1 MSKETEIRESP
12 FQYLKR
18 REDNSAFT
26 DEIVNNWY
34 IARAY
39 VLDKLK
45 DVHFSPDENRHLHVI
60 IEGDSPLM
68 LAVVRQVALSAHYI
82 NFVEY
87 DQFDQL
93 VCRNRSVITLVSQKE
108 ARELISELNKEENLG
123 NLLAYC
129 KYTVGGK
136 TVNADSYI
144 DLELNILKN
153 DEDKDG
159 IRMCENE
166 VRAFIEGKTEDDI
179 FSIDTRKA
187 VCASLTYDLGGI
199 INNLPYEDIN
209 GADRYNRALDAFQSR
224 VLKIGSETLIKD
236 NWKNNLT
243 KVKEGLSNLMCADC
257 FESREA
263 SVAALCESDYK
274 KLGRKER
281 MSLWEKN
288 NRALSLSEHSRW
300 IVEKLI
306 MGYNP
311 MSPEQRSKYQ
321 SLFKK
326 QRKAYRDELKNNST
340 APAHLN
346 LCSYRELRRVDPDNM
361 KYDSFLML
369 AIPFILGRICKEDE
383 RK

>member
-1 MSKETEIRESP
+1 MSKETKIKREKP

-45 DVHFSPDENRHLHVI
+45 GVHFSSGENRHLHVI
-60 IEGDSPLM
+60 LEGDSPLM
-68 LAVVRQVALSAHYI
+68 LAVARQVALSAHYI

-93 VCRNRSVITLVSQKE
+93 VCRNRTVITLVSQKE
-108 ARELISELNKEENLG
+108 AQELISELNKEENLG

-144 DLELNILKN
+144 DLELNIVKTTE
-153 DEDKDG
+153 DEDSIRLTEKDVKAYVK
-159 IRMCENE
+159 EKDE
-166 VRAFIEGKTEDDI
+166 KDI

-187 VCASLTYDLGGI
+187 IYAGKAYDLGSVI
-199 INNLPYEDIN
+199 DNLPYEGLND
-209 GADRYNRALDAFQSR
+209 AERYNRALATFQSR
-224 VLKIGSETLIKD
+224 VLNNPRPETLVDEKD
-236 NWKNNLT
+236 NLT
-243 KVKEGLSNLMCADC
+243 KVKEHLSNLMCADC
-257 FESREA
+257 FESRKA
-263 SVAALCESDYK
+263 SVAAQCANYDE
-274 KLGRKER
+274 LGRKKQ
-281 MSLWEKN
+281 MALWKQFNE
-288 NRALSLSEHSRW
+288 ALSLSEHSRW
-300 IVEKLI
+300 VVEKLI
-306 MGYNP
+306 MGYKP
-311 MSPEQRSKYQ
+311 MSPEQRSTYQ

-326 QRKAYRDELKNNST
+326 QRKAYRDELKYNST
-340 APAHLN
+340 APVHLN

-369 AIPFILGRICKEDE
+369 AIPLILGSIPKNES
-383 RK
+383 K

>member
-45 DVHFSPDENRHLHVI
+45 DVHFSPGENRHLHII

-144 DLELNILKN
+144 DLELNIVKTTE
-153 DEDKDG
+153 DEDSIRLTEKDVKG
-159 IRMCENE
+159 YVKEKDE
-166 VRAFIEGKTEDDI
+166 KDI

-187 VCASLTYDLGGI
+187 IYAGKAYDLGSVI
-199 INNLPYEDIN
+199 DNLPYEGLND
-209 GADRYNRALDAFQSR
+209 AERYNRALATFQSR
-224 VLKIGSETLIKD
+224 VLNNPRPETLVDEKD
-236 NWKNNLT
+236 NLT
-243 KVKEGLSNLMCADC
+243 KVKEHLSNLMCADC
-257 FESREA
+257 FESRKA
-263 SVAALCESDYK
+263 SVAAQRANYDE
-274 KLGRKER
+274 LGRKKQ
-281 MSLWEKN
+281 MALWKQFNE
-288 NRALSLSEHSRW
+288 ALSLSEHSRW
-300 IVEKLI
+300 VVEKLI
-306 MGYNP
+306 MGYKP
-311 MSPEQRSKYQ
+311 MSPEQRSTYQ

-326 QRKAYRDELKNNST
+326 QRKAYRDELKYNST
-340 APAHLN
+340 APVHLN

-369 AIPFILGRICKEDE
+369 AIPLILGSIPKDE
-383 RK
+383 SK